1 MKNRIIFLR
10 SFDREQ
16 IKSALVLIASVAAF
30 VSTVGSQMVF
40 AGIKAPES
48 SLPSLADMLERA
60 NPSVVNIATR
70 TTVVEQNRL
79 LADPFFR
86 QFFDLPESGRR
97 YQRTQSAGS
106 GVIVD
111 SGKGLIVTN
120 NHVIDRADEIMVGL
134 SDGRTLIA
142 RLIGKDPQVDLA
154 LLEVEADE
162 LQHLEFAEISKVRVG
177 DYVVAIGN
185 PFGLS
190 QTVTSGIVSALGRS
204 GLGIE
209 GYEDFIQ
216 TDAPINPGNSGGAL
230 VDLSGRLIGINTA
243 IYAPSGGNVGIG
255 FAIPANMVEAIV
267 DQLLSVGEVN
277 RGYLGIVVQAVN
289 ADLAEAFNIESDQ
302 GLPRGVIVVDVEPGS
317 SGELAGFEPGDII
330 LGINGKSIR
339 RPADFESQTAIT
351 FLGDSVSVEIIRQ
364 QTEKSL
370 MLEVISHTQESVP
383 GLKLSGVFRGV
394 LLKNFDSDDDGVSEG
409 VLIEDI
415 EDGSTVSSQGLEKG
429 DVIVA
434 ANRRPISDLASL
446 RSTLQSLSGQIL
458 LRVYRNG
465 RFGSLLIR

>member
-16 IKSALVLIASVAAF
+16 IKSALLMIVAAAAL
-30 VSTVGSQMVF
+30 VSTVFSQTAF

-111 SGKGLIVTN
+111 SEKGLIVTN

-154 LLEVEADE
+154 LLKVEADE

-267 DQLLSVGEVN
+267 DQLLSKGEVN

-289 ADLAEAFNIESDQ
+289 ADLAKAFNIESDQ
-302 GLPRGVIVVDVEPGS
+302 GLRRGVIVVDVEPGS

-415 EDGSTVSSQGLEKG
+415 EDGSTLSSQGLEKG

>member
-1 MKNRIIFLR
+1 
-10 SFDREQ
+10 
-16 IKSALVLIASVAAF
+16 
-30 VSTVGSQMVF
+30 
-40 AGIKAPES
+40 
-48 SLPSLADMLERA
+48 
-60 NPSVVNIATR
+60 
-70 TTVVEQNRL
+70 
-79 LADPFFR
+79 
-86 QFFDLPESGRR
+86 
-97 YQRTQSAGS
+97 
-106 GVIVD
+106 
-111 SGKGLIVTN
+111 
-120 NHVIDRADEIMVGL
+120 MVGL

-142 RLIGKDPQVDLA
+142 KLIGKDPQVDLA

-243 IYAPSGGNVGIG
+243 IYAPSGGNIGIG
-255 FAIPANMVEAIV
+255 FAIPTNMVEAIV
-267 DQLLSVGEVN
+267 DQLLLKGEVN
-277 RGYLGIVVQAVN
+277 RGYLGIVVQAVSV
-289 ADLAEAFNIESDQ
+289 DLAKAFNIESDQ
-302 GLPRGVIVVDVEPGS
+302 GLLRGVIVVDIEPGS

-330 LGINGKSIR
+330 LGINEKSIR
-339 RPADFESQTAIT
+339 RPADFESQTAIA

-364 QTEKSL
+364 QTEMSL
-370 MLEVISHTQESVP
+370 MLEVISNTQESVP
-383 GLKLSGVFRGV
+383 GLKLSGILRGV
-394 LLKNFDSDDDGVSEG
+394 LLKNFDSDEDGVSEG
-409 VLIEDI
+409 VVIEAL
-415 EDGSTVSSQGLEKG
+415 EDDSRAASQGLENG

-434 ANRRPISDLASL
+434 VNRRPISDLASL

>member
-1 MKNRIIFLR
+1 MRF
-10 SFDREQ
+10 FDCYKK
-16 IKSALVLIASVAAF
+16 IKPLPVTILALAAF
-30 VSTVGSQMVF
+30 VCTTGPIKVYS
-40 AGIKAPES
+40 GIKAPEP

-111 SGKGLIVTN
+111 SEKGLIVTN

-134 SDGRTLIA
+134 SDGRTLVA
-142 RLIGKDPQVDLA
+142 KLIGKDPQVDLA
-154 LLEVEADE
+154 LLEVAADK

-243 IYAPSGGNVGIG
+243 IYAPSGGNIGIG
-255 FAIPANMVEAIV
+255 FAIPTNMVEAIV
-267 DQLLSVGEVN
+267 DQLLLKGEVN
-277 RGYLGIVVQAVN
+277 RGYLGIVVQAVSV
-289 ADLAEAFNIESDQ
+289 DLAKAFNIESDQ
-302 GLPRGVIVVDVEPGS
+302 GLLRGVIVVDIEPGS

-330 LGINGKSIR
+330 LGINGKLIR
-339 RPADFESQTAIT
+339 RPADFESQTAIA

-364 QTEKSL
+364 QTEMSL
-370 MLEVISHTQESVP
+370 MLEVISNTQESVP
-383 GLKLSGVFRGV
+383 GLKLSGILRGV
-394 LLKNFDSDDDGVSEG
+394 LLKNFDSDEDGVSEG
-409 VLIEDI
+409 VVIEAL
-415 EDGSTVSSQGLEKG
+415 EDDSRAASQGLENG